1 MDRRTRTAAVSTTAT
16 VLCIGVDCSPAALR
30 AAVTGSEGEVERAD
44 GALLAIFGSLSGAL
58 AAATLAERRAVGRR
72 GPRIGIAHGEVVR
85 RPGALE
91 GSAVE
96 EAVRLAGQAERGHVL
111 VGDAVELLAGSGH
124 RFGRR
129 PGHAAEL
136 QWEGDGGAP
145 MPDGL
150 LAATRRSACVG
161 RRRELELLLR
171 DLDAVR
177 FGERRVVLLTGEPG
191 IGKTRLAAEAGLA
204 AHARGALV
212 LYGRTD
218 EGIAS
223 PYQAL
228 AEALGH
234 LVSNAPAGV
243 LESAGPALGR
253 LARLVPAVRERGA
266 VAGAPEAGHGGE
278 RYVLFGAVGSL
289 LSAASARQP
298 VVLVLDD
305 IHWADVPTVLLL
317 NHLLAIPGRP
327 RLLVIATSRP
337 VEPAQGPELFG
348 SLAQLRR
355 DERVEEVELKG
366 LGEDD
371 VLDLVQELA
380 GAELE
385 EAERVYARALHRE
398 TDGNPLFVSEVI
410 RGLGGRDE
418 IAAAAAALER
428 GGGSATLAAPA
439 SLRELIVARAA
450 ALGPETLAA
459 LEAAAVV
466 GRGFDSGLL
475 ARVAE
480 LDDERIA
487 DVLDGAER
495 AALVVPVAGGPGRFA
510 FHHLLIGHTL
520 YEHIGAARRA
530 RLHRRVGQALE
541 ELAGE
546 PAGAAAAELARHWA
560 EAHPP
565 DRERALRYAEL
576 AGRHALREIDPDAAV
591 RWLGQALALH
601 GTAQD
606 GRRCSLL
613 IALGVAQR
621 KHGDARFRETLL
633 DAARLGRS
641 LGEPKL
647 LVRAVIENTRG
658 FVSDAGQVDTE
669 RVAMIEAAL
678 EAAGDRD
685 SPERAVLLGMLAFEL
700 SFEPERERR
709 VAAADEALAV
719 ARRLDDAR
727 TLCYVLGAR
736 SMPIWGPETL
746 DERLACTAESVR
758 LADGLGD
765 PLARFHAL
773 HWRGVALVQT
783 GEMVELRRV
792 VRRQRE
798 LAGRLGEPSARW
810 LARYDEAT
818 VATIAGR
825 LAEAERLAA
834 EALEIATDSG
844 QPDALSLYASQLTN
858 IRYDQGRLAE
868 LQPMIAETAAEN
880 PGIPSFRALLA
891 LAYLEGELPI
901 EASELLAAERVD
913 VLPRDMTWLACV
925 VLWALVCAAVGDA
938 ARAEA
943 LYAQLQPYGDQVVYT
958 GISAWGDVDHALG
971 RLATVAGRHDDA
983 ARHLAASTARYTEI
997 GAPVWLARV
1006 TLDEASLLLA
1016 REGPGDRGRAREL
1029 LQQAEAEARR
1039 LGAAGIEHRATVL
1052 LGHERATSAMSAPA
1066 LRAAAA
1072 APGAKEP
1079 HSARLAG
1086 LVREGE
1092 MWTLTHRGGSFHLK
1106 DSKGLGYLARLLGAP
1121 HTEVHV
1127 VELQAGAP
1135 APELRADAQ
1144 GGGTWLDAEAKR
1156 AYRARLAQLEDDLA
1170 EAERFNDVERA
1181 ARAREERELIGRELA
1196 RAVGLGG
1203 RDRPARS
1210 AAERARVNTTRAIR
1224 AAIHRIEECDPSLG
1238 RHLDRAVRTGTFCV
1252 YDPAPQDEVT
1262 WAMNN
1267 VHPEGTPT

>member
-1 MDRRTRTAAVSTTAT
+1 VDRRIRTAPLSTTAT
-16 VLCIGVDCSPAALR
+16 VLCIGLDCSPAALR
-30 AAVTGSEGEVERAD
+30 AAVTGSEGEVERVD
-44 GALLAIFGSLSGAL
+44 SGLLAVFGSLSGAL
-58 AAATLAERRAVGRR
+58 AAATLAERRAVGQR

-85 RPGALE
+85 GPEALE
-91 GSAVE
+91 GSAVD
-96 EAVRLAGQAERGHVL
+96 EAVALAGQAERGHVL

-124 RFGRR
+124 RFGR
-129 PGHAAEL
+129 PA
-136 QWEGDGGAP
+136 GGAP
-145 MPDGL
+145 ELEWEDAAEVPMPDAL
-150 LAATRRSACVG
+150 LAAARSGPCVG
-161 RRRELELLLR
+161 RRRELKRLLR

-191 IGKTRLAAEAGLA
+191 IGKTRLAAEVGLA
-204 AHARGALV
+204 AQARGALV
-212 LYGRTD
+212 LYGRSN
-218 EGIAS
+218 EGLAS
-223 PYQAL
+223 PYQAF
-228 AEALGH
+228 AEALEH
-234 LVSNAPAGV
+234 LVSTAPQAV
-243 LESAGPALGR
+243 LDSAGPALGK
-253 LARLVPAVRERGA
+253 LVSLVPAARERGA
-266 VAGAPEAGHGGE
+266 GAGAPEDGHGGE

-305 IHWADVPTVLLL
+305 LHWSDVPAVLLL
-317 NHLLAIPGRP
+317 NHLLAVPNRP
-327 RLLVIATSRP
+327 RLLVIATFRP
-337 VEPAQGPELFG
+337 VEPAHAPELFT

-355 DERVEEVELKG
+355 DERVSELELQG
-366 LGEDD
+366 LGESD
-371 VLDLVQELA
+371 VLDLVKELA

-385 EAERVYARALHRE
+385 EGGRVYARALHRE

-428 GGGSATLAAPA
+428 GGAGTALAAPA

-450 ALGPETLAA
+450 ALGRETLAV

-466 GRGFDSGLL
+466 GREFDTGLL

-495 AALVVPVAGGPGRFA
+495 AALIVAAGGPGRFA
-510 FHHLLIGHTL
+510 FHHLLVGHTL
-520 YEHIGAARRA
+520 YEHVGAARRA
-530 RLHRRVGQALE
+530 RLHRRVAEALE
-541 ELAGE
+541 ELAGD
-546 PAGAAAAELARHWA
+546 PAGAAAGEIARHWA
-560 EAHPP
+560 EATPP

-591 RWLGQALALH
+591 RWLGQALGLH

-606 GRRCSLL
+606 RRRCSLL

-621 KHGDARFRETLL
+621 KHGDARYRATLL
-633 DAARLGRS
+633 EAARLGRR
-641 LGEPKL
+641 LGDPKL

-658 FVSDAGQVDTE
+658 FASDAGQVDTE
-669 RVAMIEAAL
+669 RVAMLEAAL
-678 EAAGDRD
+678 EAVGRED
-685 SPERAVLLGMLAFEL
+685 SRERALLLGMLAFEL
-700 SFEPERERR
+700 SFAPDRERR
-709 VAAADEALAV
+709 VAVADEALAV
-719 ARRLDDAR
+719 ARRLGDAR

-736 SMPIWGPETL
+736 SMPIWVPETL
-746 DERLACTAESVR
+746 EERLACTAESMR

-765 PLARFHAL
+765 PLASFHAL

-783 GEMVELRRV
+783 GEMEELRRV

-818 VATIAGR
+818 VAAIAGR
-825 LAEAERLAA
+825 LADAERLAA
-834 EALEIATDSG
+834 EALEIASDSG

-880 PGIPSFRALLA
+880 PGIGSFRALLA

-901 EASELLAAERVD
+901 EAAELLAAERIEA
-913 VLPRDMTWLACV
+913 LPRDMTWLACV
-925 VLWALVCAAVGDA
+925 VLWALVCASVGDA
-938 ARAEA
+938 PRAEA
-943 LYAQLQPYGDQVVYT
+943 LYADLRPFGDQVVYT

-983 ARHLAASTARYTEI
+983 ARHLAATTARYTAM

-1006 TLDEASLLLA
+1006 ALDEASLLLA
-1016 REGPGDRGRAREL
+1016 RERAGDRERAREL
-1029 LQQAEAEARR
+1029 LQRAEAEARR
-1039 LGAAGIEHRATVL
+1039 LGAAGIERRAAVL
-1052 LGHERATSAMSAPA
+1052 LGHERATSVMSAPA
-1066 LRAAAA
+1066 LRPAAAA
-1072 APGAKEP
+1072 SAVAGPGD
-1079 HSARLAG
+1079 ARRAG

-1092 MWTLTHRGGSFHLK
+1092 LWTLTHGGRSFHLK
-1106 DSKGLGYLARLLGAP
+1106 DSKGMGYLARLLGQP

-1127 VELQAGAP
+1127 VELQAGTP
-1135 APELRADAQ
+1135 APELRADAGA
-1144 GGGTWLDAEAKR
+1144 GGAWLDEEAKR
-1156 AYRARLAQLEDDLA
+1156 TYRARLAQLEDDLA

-1203 RDRPARS
+1203 RDRPAGT

-1224 AAIHRIEECDPSLG
+1224 AAIRRIEESDASLG
-1238 RHLDRAVRTGTFCV
+1238 LHLDRAVRTGTFCV

-1267 VHPEGTPT
+1267 VQAEGTPS

>member
-1 MDRRTRTAAVSTTAT
+1 VDRRTRTAPLSTTAT
-16 VLCIGVDCSPAALR
+16 VLCIGLDCSPAALR
-30 AAVTGSEGEVERAD
+30 AAVTGNEGDVERID
-44 GALLAIFGSLSGAL
+44 GALVAVFDSLSAAL
-58 AAATLAERRAVGRR
+58 AAAMLAERRAVGQR
-72 GPRIGIAHGEVVR
+72 GPRIGIAHGDVMR
-85 RPGALE
+85 RADALE

-96 EAVRLAGQAERGHVL
+96 EAVGLAGQAERGHVL
-111 VGDAVELLAGSGH
+111 VSDAVELLAGSGH
-124 RFGRR
+124 RFARR
-129 PGHAAEL
+129 PGGVAEL
-136 QWEGDGGAP
+136 EWEGEAELP
-145 MPDGL
+145 MPEGL
-150 LAATRRSACVG
+150 LAAARSGACVG
-161 RRRELELLLR
+161 RRHELKLLLR

-212 LYGRTD
+212 LYGRTG
-218 EGIAS
+218 EGLAS
-223 PYQAL
+223 PYQAF

-234 LVSNAPAGV
+234 LVSNAPAAV
-243 LESAGPALGR
+243 LDAAGPALGK
-253 LARLVPAVRERGA
+253 LASLVPAARERGA
-266 VAGAPEAGHGGE
+266 GAGALEDGHGGE

-305 IHWADVPTVLLL
+305 LHWADVPTVLLL
-317 NHLLAIPGRP
+317 HHLLAIPSRP
-327 RLLVIATSRP
+327 RLLVIATCRP
-337 VEPAQGPELFG
+337 VEPAHGPELFA

-355 DERVEEVELKG
+355 DERVQEVMLEG
-366 LGEDD
+366 LDEGD

-380 GAELE
+380 GAELKE
-385 EAERVYARALHRE
+385 GERVYARALHRE

-428 GGGSATLAAPA
+428 GGGEAALAAPA

-450 ALGPETLAA
+450 ALGAETLTV

-466 GRGFDSGLL
+466 GREFDSGLL
-475 ARVAE
+475 APVAE

-487 DVLDGAER
+487 DILDGAER
-495 AALVVPVAGGPGRFA
+495 AALIVPAGGPGRFA

-520 YEHIGAARRA
+520 SEHLGAARRA
-530 RLHRRVGQALE
+530 RLHRRVAEALE
-541 ELAGE
+541 EVAGE
-546 PAGAAAAELARHWA
+546 PDGMAAAEIARHWA
-560 EAHPP
+560 EANPP

-576 AGRHALREIDPDAAV
+576 AGRHALREIDPDTAV
-591 RWLGQALALH
+591 RWLGQALGLH

-606 GRRCSLL
+606 RRRCSLL

-633 DAARLGRS
+633 EAARLGRR
-641 LGEPKL
+641 LDEPKL

-669 RVAMIEAAL
+669 RVAMLEAAL
-678 EAAGDRD
+678 EAAGDGD
-685 SPERAVLLGMLAFEL
+685 SRERALLLGMLAFEL
-700 SFEPERERR
+700 SFAPDRERR
-709 VAAADEALAV
+709 VAVADEALAV
-719 ARRLDDAR
+719 ARRLDDQR

-736 SMPIWGPETL
+736 SMPIWAPETL

-783 GEMVELRRV
+783 GEMDELQRV

-818 VATIAGR
+818 VAAIAGR
-825 LAEAERLAA
+825 LADAERLAA

-901 EASELLAAERVD
+901 EAAELLAAERLD

-925 VLWALVCAAVGDA
+925 VLWAFVCASVGDA
-938 ARAEA
+938 GRAEA
-943 LYAQLQPYGDQVVYT
+943 LYAELRPFGEQVVYT

-971 RLATVAGRHDDA
+971 RLATVAGRYDDA
-983 ARHLAASTARYTEI
+983 ARHLAGSTARYTAM
-997 GAPVWLARV
+997 GAPVWLARAA
-1006 TLDEASLLLA
+1006 LDEASLLLA
-1016 REGPGDRGRAREL
+1016 REGPGDRERAREL
-1029 LQQAEAEARR
+1029 LGRAEAEARR
-1039 LGAAGIEHRATVL
+1039 LGAAGIEHRAVVL
-1052 LGHERATSAMSAPA
+1052 LGHERATRVMSAPA
-1066 LRAAAA
+1066 LRTAAV
-1072 APGAKEP
+1072 APGATDP
-1079 HSARLAG
+1079 RGARRAG

-1092 MWTLTHRGGSFHLK
+1092 LWTLTHGGGSFHLK
-1106 DSKGLGYLARLLGAP
+1106 DSKGMGYLARLLGEP

-1135 APELRADAQ
+1135 APELRADADA
-1144 GGGTWLDAEAKR
+1144 GGAWLDDEAKR

-1203 RDRPARS
+1203 RDRPAGT

-1267 VHPEGTPT
+1267 VQREGTPS

>member
-1 MDRRTRTAAVSTTAT
+1 
-16 VLCIGVDCSPAALR
+16 VLCIGLDCSPAALR
-30 AAVTGSEGEVERAD
+30 AAVTGNEGDVERID
-44 GALLAIFGSLSGAL
+44 GMLLAVFGSLTGAL
-58 AAATLAERRAVGRR
+58 AAATLAERRAVGQR

-85 RPGALE
+85 GPDALE

-96 EAVRLAGQAERGHVL
+96 EAVSLAGQAQRGHVL
-111 VGDAVELLAGSGH
+111 VGDAVELLAGSRH
-124 RFGRR
+124 RFARS
-129 PGHAAEL
+129 PGGAAEL
-136 QWEGDGGAP
+136 QWEGEAEVP
-145 MPDGL
+145 LPDGL
-150 LAATRRSACVG
+150 LAAARAGACVG
-161 RRRELELLLR
+161 RRRELKLLLR

-218 EGIAS
+218 EGLGQ
-223 PYQAL
+223 PYQAF

-234 LVSNAPAGV
+234 LVSSWPPA
-243 LESAGPALGR
+243 LLDSAGPALGK
-253 LARLVPAVRERGA
+253 LASLVPAARERGL
-266 VAGAPEAGHGGE
+266 GAPEDGHGGE

-305 IHWADVPTVLLL
+305 LHSADLPTILLL
-317 NHLLAIPGRP
+317 HHLLAIPSRP
-327 RLLVIATSRP
+327 RLLVMATSRP
-337 VEPAQGPELFG
+337 VEPAHGPDLFA

-355 DERVEEVELKG
+355 DERVTELVLEG
-366 LGEDD
+366 LSEGD

-418 IAAAAAALER
+418 LAAAAAALER
-428 GGGSATLAAPA
+428 GGGQAALAAPA

-450 ALGPETLAA
+450 ALGPETLAV

-466 GRGFDSGLL
+466 GREFDSGLL

-495 AALVVPVAGGPGRFA
+495 AALIVPVAGPSRFA
-510 FHHLLIGHTL
+510 FHHLLMGHTL
-520 YEHIGAARRA
+520 YEHLGAARRA
-530 RLHRRVGQALE
+530 RLHRRVAEALE

-546 PAGAAAAELARHWA
+546 PAGAAASEIARHWA
-560 EAHPP
+560 EATPP

-591 RWLGQALALH
+591 RWLGRALGLH

-606 GRRCSLL
+606 RRRCSLL

-621 KHGDARFRETLL
+621 KHGDARYRATLL
-633 DAARLGRS
+633 EAARLGRR
-641 LGEPKL
+641 LDEPRL
-647 LVRAVIENTRG
+647 LVRAAIENTRG

-669 RVAMIEAAL
+669 RVAMLEAAL
-678 EAAGDRD
+678 EAVGDHD
-685 SPERAVLLGMLAFEL
+685 SRERALLLGMLAFEL
-700 SFEPERERR
+700 SFEPDRERR
-709 VAAADEALAV
+709 VAVADEALAV
-719 ARRLDDAR
+719 AGRLDDPR

-736 SMPIWGPETL
+736 SMPIWTPDTL

-758 LADGLGD
+758 LADGLDD
-765 PLARFHAL
+765 PLAQFHAL

-783 GEMVELRRV
+783 GEIDELRRV

-818 VATIAGR
+818 VAAIAGR
-825 LAEAERLAA
+825 LTEAERLAA

-858 IRYDQGRLAE
+858 IRYDEGRLAE

-901 EASELLAAERVD
+901 EAAELLAAERLE
-913 VLPRDMTWLACV
+913 VLPRDTTWLACA
-925 VLWALVCAAVGDA
+925 VLWAFVCASVGDA

-943 LYAQLQPYGDQVVYT
+943 LYAELRPYSDQVVYT

-983 ARHLAASTARYTEI
+983 ARHLAGSTARYTAI

-1016 REGPGDRGRAREL
+1016 REGPGDRERAREL
-1029 LQQAEAEARR
+1029 LQRAEAEGRR
-1039 LGAAGIEHRATVL
+1039 LGAAGIERRAVVL
-1052 LGHERATSAMSAPA
+1052 LGHERATSVMSAPA
-1066 LRAAAA
+1066 LRTAAV
-1072 APGAKEP
+1072 APAGADP
-1079 HSARLAG
+1079 HGARRAG
-1086 LVREGE
+1086 LMREGE

-1106 DSKGLGYLARLLGAP
+1106 DSKGMGYLARLLGEP

-1127 VELQAGAP
+1127 VELQAGGP
-1135 APELRADAQ
+1135 APELRADAKA
-1144 GGGTWLDAEAKR
+1144 GGTWLDEEAKR
-1156 AYRARLAQLEDDLA
+1156 AYRARLAELEDDIA

-1203 RDRPARS
+1203 RDRPAGS

-1224 AAIHRIEECDPSLG
+1224 AAIRRIEECDASLG
-1238 RHLDRAVRTGTFCV
+1238 RHLDRAVRTGTFCA

-1262 WAMNN
+1262 WTMNN
-1267 VHPEGTPT
+1267 VHPEGTPR

>member
-1 MDRRTRTAAVSTTAT
+1 VDGRTRTAPLSTTAT
-16 VLCIGVDCSPAALR
+16 VLCVGLDCPPAALR
-30 AAVTGSEGEVERAD
+30 AAVTGNEGEVERVD
-44 GALLAIFGSLSGAL
+44 GALLAVFGSLGGAL
-58 AAATLAERRAVGRR
+58 AAATLAERRAVGQR
-72 GPRIGIAHGEVVR
+72 GPRIGIAHGDVVR
-85 RPGALE
+85 RARSLE

-96 EAVRLAGQAERGHVL
+96 EAVALAGRAERGHVL
-111 VGDAVELLAGSGH
+111 VSDAVELLAGGRH
-124 RFGRR
+124 RFARR
-129 PGHAAEL
+129 PGEAAEL
-136 QWEGDGGAP
+136 EWEGEADVP
-145 MPDGL
+145 LPEGL
-150 LAATRRSACVG
+150 LAATRRGACVG
-161 RRRELELLLR
+161 RREELKLLLR

-177 FGERRVVLLTGEPG
+177 FGERRIVLLTGEPG

-218 EGIAS
+218 EGLAL
-223 PYQAL
+223 PYQAF

-234 LVSNAPAGV
+234 LVSIAPEGLV
-243 LESAGPALGR
+243 QSAGPALGR
-253 LARLVPAVRERGA
+253 LASLVPAARDRA
-266 VAGAPEAGHGGE
+266 AGADAPDDGHGGE
-278 RYVLFGAVGSL
+278 RYVLFGAIGSL

-298 VVLVLDD
+298 VALVLDD
-305 IHWADVPTVLLL
+305 LHWADVPTVLLL
-317 NHLLAIPGRP
+317 NHLLAVPSRP
-327 RLLVIATSRP
+327 RLLVIATCRP
-337 VEPAQGPELFG
+337 VEASHGPELSA

-355 DERVEEVELKG
+355 DERVTELELEG
-366 LGEDD
+366 LGEGD

-380 GAELE
+380 GGQLREGGRA
-385 EAERVYARALHRE
+385 YARALHRE

-418 IAAAAAALER
+418 IAAAAAALQR
-428 GGGSATLAAPA
+428 GGKEAALAVPA

-450 ALGPETLAA
+450 ALGPETLAV

-466 GRGFDSGLL
+466 GREFDAGLL
-475 ARVAE
+475 ARVAD
-480 LDDERIA
+480 LGDERIA
-487 DVLDGAER
+487 DVLDDAER
-495 AALVVPVAGGPGRFA
+495 AALIVPAGGPGRFA

-520 YEHIGAARRA
+520 YEHLGAARRA
-530 RLHRRVGQALE
+530 RLHRRVGEALE

-546 PAGAAAAELARHWA
+546 PVGAAAGEIARHWA
-560 EAHPP
+560 EANPP

-591 RWLGQALALH
+591 RWLGRALELH

-606 GRRCSLL
+606 RRRCSLL

-633 DAARLGRS
+633 EAARLGRR

-658 FVSDAGQVDTE
+658 FVSDAGEVDTE
-669 RVAMIEAAL
+669 RVAMLEAAL
-678 EAAGDRD
+678 EAAGPGD
-685 SPERAVLLGMLAFEL
+685 SRERALLLGMLAFEL
-700 SFEPERERR
+700 SFAPDRERR
-709 VAAADEALAV
+709 VAVADEALAV
-719 ARRLDDAR
+719 ARRLDDPR

-736 SMPIWGPETL
+736 SMPIWSPETL
-746 DERLACTAESVR
+746 GERLAYTGESVR

-783 GEMVELRRV
+783 GEIDELRRV

-818 VATIAGR
+818 VAAIAGR
-825 LAEAERLAA
+825 LADAERLAA

-901 EASELLAAERVD
+901 EAAELLAAERLD
-913 VLPRDMTWLACV
+913 VLPRDMTWLACI

-938 ARAEA
+938 GRAET
-943 LYAQLQPYGDQVVYT
+943 LYARLKPFSGQVVYT

-971 RLATVAGRHDDA
+971 RLATVAGRHEDA
-983 ARHLAASTARYTEI
+983 ARHLGASTARYAAI
-997 GAPVWLARV
+997 GAPVWLARAR
-1006 TLDEASLLLA
+1006 LDEASLLLA
-1016 REGPGDRGRAREL
+1016 REGPGDRERAREL
-1029 LQQAEAEARR
+1029 LQRAEGEARR
-1039 LGAAGIEHRATVL
+1039 LGAAGIERRAAIL
-1052 LGHERATSAMSAPA
+1052 LGHERATSVMSAPA
-1066 LRAAAA
+1066 LRPAA
-1072 APGAKEP
+1072 APAGTEP
-1079 HSARLAG
+1079 DDARRAG

-1092 MWTLTHRGGSFHLK
+1092 LWTLTHGGGSFHLK
-1106 DSKGLGYLARLLGAP
+1106 DSKGMGYLARLLGEP
-1121 HTEVHV
+1121 HAEVHV
-1127 VELQAGAP
+1127 VELQAGSP
-1135 APELRADAQ
+1135 VPELRADAEA
-1144 GGGTWLDAEAKR
+1144 GGAWLDDAAKR
-1156 AYRARLAQLEDDLA
+1156 AYRERLEQLEDDLA
-1170 EAERFNDVERA
+1170 EAERWGDVERA

-1203 RDRPARS
+1203 RDRPAGS

-1252 YDPAPQDEVT
+1252 YDPAPQDEVI
-1262 WAMNN
+1262 WAMNI
-1267 VHPEGTPT
+1267 VQAEGTPS